1 LIATADQARIEDF
14 DVVDHVK
21 QIVEL
26 FLEQVRAAAR
36 PEAVV
41 RVRQADEAT
50 LIVDTLRRLDSSLA
64 GRQRLLKVEADQV
77 AVGRPDLLADDD
89 GELRWRDLLRFQ
101 CAVDALVVGDGQ
113 MGQTAADGRLYNGF
127 PLGERIK

>member
-50 LIVDTLRRLDSSLA
+50 LIVDTLRRLDRTLA

-89 GELRWRDLLRFQ
+89 GELRRRDLLRGQ
-101 CAVDALVVGDGQ
+101 RAVDALVIGDGQ